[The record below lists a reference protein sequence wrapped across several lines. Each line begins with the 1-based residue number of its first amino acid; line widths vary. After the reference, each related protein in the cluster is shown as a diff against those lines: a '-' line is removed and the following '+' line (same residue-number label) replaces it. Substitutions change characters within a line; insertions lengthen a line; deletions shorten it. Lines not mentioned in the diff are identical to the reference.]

1 MVSYLSHL
9 KKLYFHPSKFFASVE
24 KDKDYSK
31 IMFFYVKMII
41 ISSIITILS
50 SAIILTIRKSFILKE
65 FISIIFDSAVSIGL
79 AFLVPFV
86 MAGIIHLGVLI
97 FRGKQGYYNTY
108 KPIAYSLVVVAI
120 YSIISTIVTS
130 ILSVIYPANQLP
142 SMTADPSIYFQT
154 LLQDKNFILLLAVA
168 FTILVISFVHS
179 LIVQIIGISKF
190 QKISKLK
197 AFLSIILISVIL
209 IMLVILVMT
218 LIIRYIPSAA
228 IA

>member
-1 MVSYLSHL
+1 MRYLSNI
-9 KKLYFHPSKFFASVE
+9 KKLYFHPGKFFASVE

-41 ISSIITILS
+41 LSSVLTLLS
-50 SAIILTIRKSFILKE
+50 SAIILTIRKSFTAQG
-65 FISIIFDSAVSIGL
+65 FISLIFNSIVSIGL

-142 SMTADPSIYFQT
+142 PMTADPAVYFQT

-168 FTILVISFVHS
+168 FTILIVSFIHS
-179 LIVQIIGISKF
+179 LIVQIVGISKF

-197 AFLSIILISVIL
+197 AFLSIILISIIL
-209 IMLVILVMT
+209 IMLVILIMSL
-218 LIIRYIPSAA
+218 LISFIPSAA
-228 IA
+228 IS